1 MTAADSALELR
12 RDARVIGV
20 VGFAHMTSHFF
31 QLVVPPLFPAI
42 RDAFDVSYV
51 ALGALM
57 TVYYAVS
64 GLCQTVAGFAV
75 DRYGARP
82 VLASG
87 LALIGL
93 SMALIGLAPS
103 YEAMVPAMVLAG
115 VGNSVFH
122 PADFA
127 IMNASV
133 SKARI
138 GRAYSF
144 HGIAGSMGWVAAP
157 ATIVALAEL
166 SDWRKGLIVV
176 GLGAIAV
183 AVFVWF
189 EARHF
194 VDHRLERSDRA
205 ETSASEANGHALA
218 MLTSIPVLM
227 CFAYFTLL
235 SFSFIGTQTFAV
247 SAFVQMF
254 DVHLAAATAALT
266 LYFVG
271 SALGVLVGGYL
282 ADRTSRHDLVAS
294 TGLVASALVFVPIAL
309 AWPPAGALPFLMA
322 LAGFFGGV
330 TGPSRDMLVR
340 SATPAGSAG
349 KVYGFVYSGLDA
361 GSAIAP
367 PIYGYFMDVGRPELV
382 FWAIAF
388 WLGMTVFS
396 VVQVRRSTLAVAR
409 A

>member
-1 MTAADSALELR
+1 MTAAEASAPLG

-42 RDAFDVSYV
+42 RDSFDVSYV
-51 ALGALM
+51 ALGSLM

-82 VLASG
+82 VLAGG

-93 SMALIGLAPS
+93 SMVLIGLAPS
-103 YEAMVPAMVLAG
+103 YQTMIPAMVLAG

-133 SKARI
+133 SKPRI

-157 ATIVALAEL
+157 ATIVALSEAM
-166 SDWRKGLIVV
+166 DWRRGLIVV
-176 GLGAIAV
+176 GLGAVAV

-189 EARHF
+189 EARQF
-194 VDHRLERSDRA
+194 VDHRLERPGRQDA
-205 ETSASEANGHALA
+205 SAAAPSGSSLA
-218 MLTSIPVLM
+218 MLTSLPVLM

-254 DVHLAAATAALT
+254 DMHLGAATAALT

-271 SALGVLVGGYL
+271 SAVGVLVGGYL

-294 TGLVASALVFVPIAL
+294 TGLIAAALTFVPIAL
-309 AWPPAGALPFLMA
+309 AAPPAWALPYLMA
-322 LAGFFGGV
+322 LAGFFGGA

-340 SATPAGSAG
+340 SATPAGAAG

-361 GSAIAP
+361 GSAVAP
-367 PIYGYFMDVGRPELV
+367 PIYGYFMDTGRPELV

-388 WLGMTVFS
+388 WLGLTIFS
-396 VVQVRRSTLAVAR
+396 VVQVRRTTLAVVR